1 MISSDDADDMERNL
15 TMLAAQ
21 FEEPEQELS
30 PGNLMI
36 NTRGSRDKL
45 DRSNETLE
53 TLAIAPM
60 PPAMAILNN
69 SSNTVKLVGE
79 SRHKQQQDQLEELMK
94 KNVFRSGLND
104 SASGYGL
111 AMKQPQVVSLDNGLD
126 ISITPPHETE
136 LPEYIPNNIQHN
148 NLFNLNN
155 VNEEVLV
162 DNIPISWP
170 QVVSLE
176 HGLEVSVTP
185 PQSEQHVECL
195 DSFHFTHLNSINHR
209 VLDDNI
215 EGTQSE
221 PQYSSLAN
229 LFLNPN
235 QATELSITAS
245 GEVEHVANV
254 LLPVTPSESLENID
268 DNMVDKMET
277 EGQVVKTRKKRG
289 INKRKERVEEIKAEK
304 TKKKISYDEAIRA
317 YKAGAFTS
325 YRKCAEHYGVNNSV
339 LRKYILSGTSYVGKG
354 MVNQVLTD
362 EELKD
367 LRDHLV
373 YMAEI
378 GFGYTIYDLRLDLQ
392 QLLTDIVRYG
402 VTFLLFYLD
411 LLRSQFIL
419 LISTNHGKAFKWV
432 DQ

>member
-1 MISSDDADDMERNL
+1 MNFHASHSRGTSHIPVSNPQSMTSSDDADDMERNL
-15 TMLAAQ
+15 TMLAVQ
-21 FEEPEQELS
+21 FEEPEKELS

-36 NTRGSRDKL
+36 NTSGGRDKL

-53 TLAIAPM
+53 TLAIAPI

-69 SSNTVKLVGE
+69 SSNTTKLVRE
-79 SRHKQQQDQLEELMK
+79 LRHQDQLEELMK
-94 KNVFRSGLND
+94 KNVFRSGPND
-104 SASGYGL
+104 SASSYGL
-111 AMKQPQVVSLDNGLD
+111 AMKQPQVVSLENGLD
-126 ISITPPHETE
+126 ISFTPPHETE
-136 LPEYIPNNIQHN
+136 LPEYIPNNTQHN

-195 DSFHFTHLNSINHR
+195 GSFHFTHLNSINHQ
-209 VLDDNI
+209 VLEDNVCQN

-221 PQYSSLAN
+221 PQYSSLGN

-235 QATELSITAS
+235 QETELSITAS

-254 LLPVTPSESLENID
+254 LLPVTPSESLENND
-268 DNMVDKMET
+268 DNMET

-289 INKRKERVEEIKAEK
+289 VNKRKERVEEIKAEK

-317 YKAGAFTS
+317 YKARAFTS

-339 LRKYILSGTSYVGKG
+339 LRKYILSGTSYIGKG

-378 GFGYTIYDLRLDLQ
+378 GFGYTIYDLKLDLQ

-411 LLRSQFIL
+411 ASY
-419 LISTNHGKAFKWV
+419 WP
-432 DQ
+432 